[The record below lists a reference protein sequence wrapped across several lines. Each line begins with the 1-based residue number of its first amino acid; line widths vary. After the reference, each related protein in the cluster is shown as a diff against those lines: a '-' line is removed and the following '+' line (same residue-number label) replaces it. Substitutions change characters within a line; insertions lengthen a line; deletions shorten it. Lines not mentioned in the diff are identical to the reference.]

1 VGHGLENIHEMSKG
15 IEVIPWN
22 FAMVYVQ
29 IIKWVSIFVLKVVI
43 PVGSGI
49 LYLHM

>member
-1 VGHGLENIHEMSKG
+1 M
-15 IEVIPWN
+15 IPWN

-29 IIKWVSIFVLKVVI
+29 IIKWVSIFVLKDVI
-43 PVGSGI
+43 PAGFGI